1 MRKKA
6 VRQNAGRGGQHA
18 RAPQQISQLGMI
30 DPGYNRLSRVVSRMY
45 TPCDIVDKD
54 SVRIHNFIGGE
65 FVPPIGGKY
74 LDNIEPAT
82 GQPYSLVPD
91 SDSRDVERAVD
102 AAEKA
107 FATWSRTPAAER
119 SSILLR
125 IAELI
130 DRDLDKFARAE
141 SIDTGKPLSLA
152 RGLDIPRASSN
163 FRFFATAILHT
174 ENEAHV
180 TDGLAFNY
188 TLRQPRGIAGLISPW
203 NLPLYLLSWKIAP
216 AIAVGNTAVAKP
228 SELTPMTALLL
239 AEVCREAGLPAGV
252 LNIVQGTGPNVGS
265 PMTAHPKIGTISF
278 TGGTVTGRKVA
289 EACAPLF
296 KKVSLELGGK
306 NPNIIFAD
314 ADLDAAIAG
323 SVRSSFAN
331 QGQVC
336 LCGSRVFVE
345 RPAYAEFVRQFIEKA
360 SQLRVGDPLE
370 TGTDQ
375 GAIVSKTQLDKVKF
389 YVDLAR
395 QEGGEIALGGSAP
408 VPPNDRCKNGYFFPP
423 TVITGLPVAC
433 RVNREEIFGP
443 VITITPF
450 DREDEV
456 IGYANDT
463 EYGLASSVWTQNL
476 NRAHRMA
483 EQIHSGTVW
492 VNCWLVRDLR
502 VPFGGMKQSGVGRE
516 GGEEAL
522 RFFTEPKNVCIA
534 KN

>member
-1 MRKKA
+1 MPAETLTIR
-6 VRQNAGRGGQHA
+6 
-18 RAPQQISQLGMI
+18 
-30 DPGYNRLSRVVSRMY
+30 
-45 TPCDIVDKD
+45 
-54 SVRIHNFIGGE
+54 NFIDGQFLE
-65 FVPPIGGKY
+65 PVSGKY

-82 GQPYSLVPD
+82 GKTYSQVPD
-91 SDSRDVERAVD
+91 SDGRDVESAVV

-107 FATWSRTPAAER
+107 FPAWSKTPAADR
-119 SSILLR
+119 SRLLLR
-125 IAELI
+125 IADLI
-130 DRDLDKFARAE
+130 ERDLEKLARAE

-152 RGLDIPRASSN
+152 RSLDIPRAASN

-180 TDGLAFNY
+180 TDGVAFNY

-216 AIAVGNTAVAKP
+216 AIAVGNTAIAKP
-228 SELTPMTALLL
+228 SELTPMTAYLLG
-239 AEVCREAGLPAGV
+239 EICIEAGLPNGV
-252 LNIVQGTGPNVGS
+252 LNIVHGTGPNVGAAI
-265 PMTAHPKIGTISF
+265 TAHPKIGTVSF

-289 EACAPLF
+289 EAAAPLF

-306 NPNIIFAD
+306 NPNIVFAD
-314 ADLDAAIAG
+314 ADLEAAIAG

-345 RPAYAEFVRQFIEKA
+345 RSAYDNFVNRFVEKA
-360 SQLRVGDPLE
+360 SQLKQGDPLDE
-370 TGTDQ
+370 KTEQ

-389 YVDLAR
+389 YVDLAQ
-395 QEGGEIALGGSAP
+395 QEGGKVALGGKAP
-408 VPPNDRCKNGYFFPP
+408 DSITDRCRDGYFFPP
-423 TVITGLPVAC
+423 TVLTDLPVSC
-433 RVNREEIFGP
+433 RTNREEIFGP
-443 VITITPF
+443 VVTITPF
-450 DREDEV
+450 DSEEEV
-456 IGYANDT
+456 IGYANDCD
-463 EYGLASSVWTQNL
+463 YGLASSVWTQNL
-476 NRAHRMA
+476 SRAHRVA
-483 EQIHSGTVW
+483 EKIHTGTVW

-534 KN
+534 K